1 MNTLRHALIAKRRNI
16 SLTKDRKIKIPTDF
30 EVKFLLNINGIYDE
44 HAKASG
50 KRCRNN
56 HNMSIK

>member
-16 SLTKDRKIKIPTDF
+16 SLTKDREIKIPTDF
-30 EVKFLLNINGIYDE
+30 EAKFLLNINGFYNE
-44 HAKASG
+44 HPKASG

-56 HNMSIK
+56 HSMSLK